1 MVIEEGVEMEM
12 EMEMKEDVS
21 ESFDV
26 RVLIRIIGC

>member
-1 MVIEEGVEMEM
+1 MVIEKGVEMEM
-12 EMEMKEDVS
+12 KENVS

>member
-1 MVIEEGVEMEM
+1 MVIEEGVEM